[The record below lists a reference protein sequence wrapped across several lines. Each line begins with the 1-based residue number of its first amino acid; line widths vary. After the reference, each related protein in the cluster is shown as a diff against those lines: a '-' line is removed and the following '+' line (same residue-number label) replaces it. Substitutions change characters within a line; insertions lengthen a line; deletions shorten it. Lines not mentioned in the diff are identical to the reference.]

1 MTDKE
6 INDFLVEEHLIP
18 ISREHNRV
26 SRAVDDYEWEGDF
39 LQADLHREELRHIDA
54 LKAEGDLYVPRF

>member
-6 INDFLVEEHLIP
+6 INDFLV
-18 ISREHNRV
+18 NRV